1 MYILEVGRT
10 YPDKSDPDGA
20 IFERDQAHALREWG
34 HKVVFAALDLR
45 SIRRWRH
52 WGIHRFEDNGM
63 TVYRADAPVGPLP
76 MRLFTVAGE
85 RVFSRLMERLIREDG
100 KPEVVHVHFG
110 DLGGCVVRVCEKY
123 AIPCVVTEHFSGFS
137 APEMRPSLRAAY
149 RDIYTHAAA
158 VVAVS
163 AALAGHI
170 EEYTGVPASVIPDI
184 IDLSTFRAS
193 DRRMDGGAFRFVS
206 AGNLIHRKGFDLL
219 LHAFAALRDEGVD
232 ASLLIMG
239 GGTEEAAL
247 HTLAASLGI
256 AEAVTFFG
264 AYRRPDFARALAESD
279 AFVLASRG
287 ETFGVVYAE
296 AMACGRPVIATRCG
310 GPDGFVNEQNGL
322 LVSVDDVE
330 ALTEAMRDMAEH
342 VDRYDPT
349 AIAAE
354 AKAHFSAASVAGQLT
369 ELFARVVKENMK

>member
-10 YPDKSDPDGA
+10 YPDKGDPDSA
-20 IFERDQAHALREWG
+20 IFERDQASALREWG

-76 MRLFTVAGE
+76 MRLFTAAGE

-296 AMACGRPVIATRCG
+296 AMACGRPVIATPCG
-310 GPDGFVNEQNGL
+310 GPEGFVNEQNGL
-322 LVSVDDVE
+322 LVPVDDVE
-330 ALTEAMRDMAEH
+330 ALTEAMRDMAGH
-342 VDRYDPT
+342 IDRYDPM

-354 AKAHFSAASVAGQLT
+354 VKAHFSAASVAGQLT
-369 ELFARVVKENMK
+369 ALFARVVKENMK